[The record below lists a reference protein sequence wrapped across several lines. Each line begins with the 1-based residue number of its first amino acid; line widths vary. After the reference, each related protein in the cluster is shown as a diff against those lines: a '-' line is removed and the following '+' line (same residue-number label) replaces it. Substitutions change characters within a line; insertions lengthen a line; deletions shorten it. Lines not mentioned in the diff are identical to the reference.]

1 MPDYSQ
7 LSALLP
13 DVCLHIVPQTLSTNA
28 DARALLLADAPHG
41 ALAVACRQSG
51 GRGRMGRAFCSEDG
65 GLYMSIA
72 LRGSYPAGQL
82 TTLCAVAVCRAVEQ
96 LTGLQLDI
104 KWVNDALFH
113 GKKACGI
120 LCEGVWSGNT
130 PIGMIAGIGVNLS
143 QPAFPEAL
151 DGIACSLYPH
161 GDAPCTHAQLCAAIY
176 QQVMAALPAMPAHMA
191 QYRARCVT
199 LHHRVTW
206 QMEGVTHT
214 GLAVDVDQ
222 DGGLILHTGGG
233 LMTLRAGEVSVQ
245 PD

>member
-13 DVCLHIVPQTLSTNA
+13 DVCLHIVHQTVSTNA

-41 ALAVACRQSG
+41 ALAVASHQTG
-51 GRGRMGRAFCSEDG
+51 GRGRMGRTFFSEDG

-72 LRGSYPAGQL
+72 LRGCYPAGQL
-82 TTLCAVAVCRAVEQ
+82 TTLCAVAVCHAIEQ
-96 LTGLQLDI
+96 LTGLRLDI

-143 QPAFPEAL
+143 QPSFPEPL
-151 DGIACSLYPH
+151 KPIACSLYPH

-176 QQVMAALPAMPAHMA
+176 RQIMAALPAMPAHMA
-191 QYRARCVT
+191 QYRARCITLGQRITWQTDSTSYAGLALDVDAEGALIIDTGSGLVT
-199 LHHRVTW
+199 LH
-206 QMEGVTHT
+206 
-214 GLAVDVDQ
+214 
-222 DGGLILHTGGG
+222 
-233 LMTLRAGEVSVQ
+233 AGEVSVR